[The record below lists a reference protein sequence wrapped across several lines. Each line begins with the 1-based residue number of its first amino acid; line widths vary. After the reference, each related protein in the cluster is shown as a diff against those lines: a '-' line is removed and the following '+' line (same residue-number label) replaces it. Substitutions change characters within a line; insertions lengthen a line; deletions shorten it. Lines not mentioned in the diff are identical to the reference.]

1 MTAHE
6 ARRETLLYW
15 LALHLTPGLGAQ
27 RALRLVKVFGH
38 PERIFHASLSE
49 LEAAMPQ
56 LPKATA
62 ESIHAGIAFEEAA
75 DETRKA
81 EGAGVEVVPYQD
93 PRYPARLKEIYDP
106 PILLYVRGRAE
117 LLQSHTLAVVGT
129 RHPTP
134 YGKSVAEKLSRDM
147 VRMGL
152 THVSGMARG
161 IDAASHAGALEGGG
175 ATVAV
180 LGTGVDTP
188 YPRENRKLYDEIVNR
203 GCVVSEF
210 RLGTTP
216 FPQNFPLR
224 NRIISGMSMGVMVV
238 EGAQYS
244 GSLITARL
252 ALEHDRE
259 VFAVP
264 GNIVSKQSW
273 GPNLL
278 IKDGAKLVQ
287 EASDIVEEL
296 PLEVRAELAALARE
310 RQAEAAANPGAG
322 ADLTLASPAAKR
334 VAGVLRLDEAR
345 HVDDIIR
352 ECGDMAPPQTLAA
365 LSELE
370 LLGAIRQLPGKTF
383 IRAYPDGAGPA
394 FN

>member
-27 RALRLVKVFGH
+27 RALRLVKILGH
-38 PERIFHASLSE
+38 PERIFHSSLSE

-75 DETRKA
+75 DELRKA
-81 EGAGVEVVPYQD
+81 EGAGVVVVPYQD
-93 PRYPARLKEIYDP
+93 PRYPERLKEIYDP
-106 PILLYVRGRAE
+106 PLLLYVRGRAE
-117 LLQSHTLAVVGT
+117 LLQSHTVAVVGT
-129 RHPTP
+129 RRPTA
-134 YGKSVAEKLSRDM
+134 YGKAVAEKLSRDM
-147 VRMGL
+147 VRLGL

-161 IDAASHAGALEGGG
+161 IDTASHKGALEAGGD
-175 ATVAV
+175 TVAV

-188 YPRENRKLYDEIVNR
+188 YPKENRKLYDDIAHQ

-210 RLGTTP
+210 RMGTTP

-224 NRIISGMSMGVMVV
+224 NRIISGMSMGVLVI

-264 GNIVSKQSW
+264 GNIVSAQSW

-287 EASDIVEEL
+287 TADDIVEEL
-296 PLEVRAELAALARE
+296 PVEVRAELAARAEQR
-310 RQAEAAANPGAG
+310 RAEAAADPSGG
-322 ADLTLASPAAKR
+322 VDLSLASPTAKR
-334 VAGVLRLDEAR
+334 VVRTLRLDEAR

-352 ECGDMAPPQTLAA
+352 ECGDITPPQTLAA

-370 LLGAIRQLPGKTF
+370 LLGVIRQLPGKTF
-383 IRAYPDGAGPA
+383 IRAYPDGPGPA

>member
-6 ARRETLLYW
+6 ARQETLLYW

-75 DETRKA
+75 DEIRKVQ
-81 EGAGVEVVPYQD
+81 GAGVQVVPYQD

-106 PILLYVRGRAE
+106 PILLYVRGRVE
-117 LLQSHTLAVVGT
+117 LLRGHTLAVVGT
-129 RHPTP
+129 RRPTP
-134 YGKSVAEKLSRDM
+134 YGKAVAEKLSRDM

-175 ATVAV
+175 DTVAV

-188 YPRENRKLYDEIVNR
+188 YPRENRKLYDEIVHR
-203 GCVVSEF
+203 GCVTSEF
-210 RLGTTP
+210 RMGTTP

-224 NRIISGMSMGVMVV
+224 NRIISGMSLGVMVV

-264 GNIVSKQSW
+264 GNIVSAQSW

-287 EASDIVEEL
+287 EAADIMEEL
-296 PLEVRAELAALARE
+296 PLDVRGELTARAQE
-310 RQAEAAANPGAG
+310 RQAVASADPAG
-322 ADLTLASPAAKR
+322 GFDLSAASPAANR
-334 VAGVLRLDEAR
+334 VFAKLRLDEPR

-352 ECGDMAPPQTLAA
+352 ECGDMAPPKTLAA

-370 LLGAIRQLPGKTF
+370 LLGVIRQLPGKTF
-383 IRAYPDGAGPA
+383 MRAYPDGAGPA

>member
-1 MTAHE
+1 
-6 ARRETLLYW
+6 
-15 LALHLTPGLGAQ
+15 
-27 RALRLVKVFGH
+27 
-38 PERIFHASLSE
+38 
-49 LEAAMPQ
+49 
-56 LPKATA
+56 
-62 ESIHAGIAFEEAA
+62 
-75 DETRKA
+75 
-81 EGAGVEVVPYQD
+81 
-93 PRYPARLKEIYDP
+93 
-106 PILLYVRGRAE
+106 
-117 LLQSHTLAVVGT
+117 LAVVGT
-129 RHPTP
+129 RRPTP
-134 YGKSVAEKLSRDM
+134 YGKAVAEKLSRDM

-161 IDAASHAGALEGGG
+161 IDAASHTGALEGGG
-175 ATVAV
+175 DTVAV

-188 YPRENRKLYDEIVNR
+188 YPRENRKLYDEIVHR
-203 GCVVSEF
+203 GCVMSEF
-210 RLGTTP
+210 RMGTTP

-224 NRIISGMSMGVMVV
+224 NRIISGMSLGVMVV

-264 GNIVSKQSW
+264 GNIVSAQSW

-287 EASDIVEEL
+287 EAGDIMEEL
-296 PLEVRAELAALARE
+296 PLDVRGELTARAQE
-310 RQAEAAANPGAG
+310 RQAVAAADPAG
-322 ADLTLASPAAKR
+322 GFDLSAASPAANR
-334 VAGVLRLDEAR
+334 VFEKLQLDEPR

-370 LLGAIRQLPGKTF
+370 LLGVIRQLPGKTF
-383 IRAYPDGAGPA
+383 MRAYPDGAGPA

>member
-1 MTAHE
+1 MAST
-6 ARRETLLYW
+6 R
-15 LALHLTPGLGAQ
+15 
-27 RALRLVKVFGH
+27 LRH
-38 PERIFHASLSE
+38 N
-49 LEAAMPQ
+49 
-56 LPKATA
+56 
-62 ESIHAGIAFEEAA
+62 
-75 DETRKA
+75 
-81 EGAGVEVVPYQD
+81 
-93 PRYPARLKEIYDP
+93 
-106 PILLYVRGRAE
+106 
-117 LLQSHTLAVVGT
+117 
-129 RHPTP
+129 
-134 YGKSVAEKLSRDM
+134 
-147 VRMGL
+147 
-152 THVSGMARG
+152 
-161 IDAASHAGALEGGG
+161 GALDAGGD
-175 ATVAV
+175 TVAV

-188 YPRENRKLYDEIVNR
+188 YPKENRKLYDEIAHR

-224 NRIISGMSMGVMVV
+224 NRIISGMSLGVMVI

-264 GNIVSKQSW
+264 GNIVSAQSW

-287 EASDIVEEL
+287 TADDIVEEL
-296 PLEVRAELAALARE
+296 PLEVRADLSAK
-310 RQAEAAANPGAG
+310 AEQRRSKAAADPSAG
-322 ADLTLASPAAKR
+322 VDLSLASPTAKR
-334 VAGVLRLDEAR
+334 VVRTLRLDEPR

-352 ECGDMAPPQTLAA
+352 ECGDIAPPQTLAA

-370 LLGAIRQLPGKTF
+370 LLGVIRQLPGKTF
-383 IRAYPDGAGPA
+383 IRAYPDGPGPA

>member
-6 ARRETLLYW
+6 ARQETLLYW

-56 LPKATA
+56 LPKSTA

-75 DETRKA
+75 DERRKA
-81 EGAGVEVVPYQD
+81 EGAGVAVVPYQD
-93 PRYPARLKEIYDP
+93 PRYPARLKQIYDP

-117 LLQSHTLAVVGT
+117 LLHGHTLAVVGT
-129 RHPTP
+129 RRPTP
-134 YGKSVAEKLSRDM
+134 YGKSVAEKLSREM

-161 IDAASHAGALEGGG
+161 IDAASHAGALAGGG
-175 ATVAV
+175 DTVAV

-188 YPRENRKLYDEIVNR
+188 YPKENRKLYDAIVER

-210 RLGTTP
+210 RMGTTP

-224 NRIISGMSMGVMVV
+224 NRIISGMSLGVMVI

-252 ALEHDRE
+252 ALEQDRE

-287 EASDIVEEL
+287 EAADVVEEL
-296 PLEVRAELAALARE
+296 PLEVRQDLAMRAETLR
-310 RQAEAAANPGAG
+310 AEAAASPDGG
-322 ADLTLASPAAKR
+322 FDLSFASAPARR
-334 VAGVLRLDEAR
+334 VLGLLRLDEAR

-352 ECGDMAPPQTLAA
+352 ECGDMSPSQTLAA

-383 IRAYPDGAGPA
+383 MRAYLDGSGPEL
-394 FN
+394 N

>member
-6 ARRETLLYW
+6 ARQETLLYW

-75 DETRKA
+75 DEIRKI
-81 EGAGVEVVPYQD
+81 EGAGVEVAPYQD
-93 PRYPARLKEIYDP
+93 PRYPARLREIYDP
-106 PILLYVRGRAE
+106 PILLYIRGRAE
-117 LLQSHTLAVVGT
+117 LLQGHTLAVVGT
-129 RHPTP
+129 RRPTP
-134 YGKSVAEKLSRDM
+134 YGKAVAEKLSRDM
-147 VRMGL
+147 VRLGL

-161 IDAASHAGALEGGG
+161 VDAASHAGALEGGG
-175 ATVAV
+175 NTVAV
-180 LGTGVDTP
+180 LGTGVDAP
-188 YPRENRKLYDEIVNR
+188 YPKENRKLYDEIAHR
-203 GCVVSEF
+203 GCVISEF
-210 RLGTTP
+210 RMGTTP

-224 NRIISGMSMGVMVV
+224 NRIISGMSLGVMVV

-252 ALEHDRE
+252 AIEHNRE

-264 GNIVSKQSW
+264 GNIVSAQSW

-287 EASDIVEEL
+287 TADDIVEEL
-296 PLEVRAELAALARE
+296 PLEIRTELAARAQQRRE
-310 RQAEAAANPGAG
+310 EAAADPGKG
-322 ADLTLASPAAKR
+322 FDLALASPSAKR
-334 VAGVLRLDEAR
+334 VYKTLALDEAR

-352 ECGDMAPPQTLAA
+352 ECGDIAPPQTLAA

-383 IRAYPDGAGPA
+383 IRAYPDGPGPA

>member
-1 MTAHE
+1 MSAHA
-6 ARRETLLYW
+6 ARQQTLLYW

-27 RALRLVKVFGH
+27 RALRLVKIFGH

-75 DETRKA
+75 DEQRKA
-81 EGAGVEVVPYQD
+81 DGAGVAVVPYQD
-93 PRYPARLKEIYDP
+93 PRYPARLKQIYDP
-106 PILLYVRGRAE
+106 PILLYVKGRAE
-117 LLQSHTLAVVGT
+117 LLESHTLAVVGT
-129 RHPTP
+129 RRPTP
-134 YGKSVAEKLSRDM
+134 YGKSIAEKLSREM
-147 VRMGL
+147 ARMGL

-161 IDAASHAGALEGGG
+161 IDAASHKGALAGGG
-175 ATVAV
+175 ASVAV

-188 YPRENRKLYDEIVNR
+188 YPKENRKLYDEIVR
-203 GCVVSEF
+203 HGCVVSEF
-210 RLGTTP
+210 PLGTTP

-224 NRIISGMSMGVMVV
+224 NRIISGMSLGVMVV

-264 GNIVSKQSW
+264 GNVVSKQSW

-287 EASDIVEEL
+287 EVSDIVEEL
-296 PLEVRAELAALARE
+296 PLEVRAELSERE
-310 RQAEAAANPGAG
+310 QRKREEAAADASSSVDPALLSPD
-322 ADLTLASPAAKR
+322 ARRVLTT
-334 VAGVLRLDEAR
+334 LRLDEAR

-352 ECGDMAPPQTLAA
+352 ECGDLAPPRTLAA

-370 LLGAIRQLPGKTF
+370 LVGAARQLPGKTF
-383 IRAYPDGAGPA
+383 MRAYPDGPGPA

>member
-1 MTAHE
+1 
-6 ARRETLLYW
+6 
-15 LALHLTPGLGAQ
+15 
-27 RALRLVKVFGH
+27 
-38 PERIFHASLSE
+38 
-49 LEAAMPQ
+49 
-56 LPKATA
+56 
-62 ESIHAGIAFEEAA
+62 
-75 DETRKA
+75 
-81 EGAGVEVVPYQD
+81 
-93 PRYPARLKEIYDP
+93 
-106 PILLYVRGRAE
+106 
-117 LLQSHTLAVVGT
+117 
-129 RHPTP
+129 
-134 YGKSVAEKLSRDM
+134 
-147 VRMGL
+147 MGL

-188 YPRENRKLYDEIVNR
+188 YPRENRKLYDEIVHR

>member
-6 ARRETLLYW
+6 ARQQTLLYW

-49 LEAAMPQ
+49 LQAAMPQ

-62 ESIHAGIAFEEAA
+62 ESIHSGIAFEEAA
-75 DETRKA
+75 DEQRRTQ
-81 EGAGVEVVPYQD
+81 GANVAVVPYQD
-93 PRYPARLKEIYDP
+93 PRYPERLKQIYDP

-129 RHPTP
+129 RRPTP
-134 YGKSVAEKLSRDM
+134 YGKSVAEKLSREM

-161 IDAASHAGALEGGG
+161 IDAASHKGALDGGG
-175 ATVAV
+175 ETVAV

-188 YPRENRKLYDEIVNR
+188 YPRENRKLYDEIAHR

-210 RLGTTP
+210 PMGTTP

-287 EASDIVEEL
+287 EASDILEEL
-296 PLEVRAELAALARE
+296 PLEVRTELE
-310 RQAEAAANPGAG
+310 MQAAARRAETAVNPAQGVDVSALTPGAR
-322 ADLTLASPAAKR
+322 R
-334 VAGVLRLDEAR
+334 VLGVLRLDEAR

-352 ECGDMAPPQTLAA
+352 ECGDIAPPQTLAA

-370 LLGAIRQLPGKTF
+370 LVGAIRQLPGKTF
-383 IRAYPDGAGPA
+383 IRAYPDSPGPA